1 MLSLKKARIKALLVD
16 KENNSPVVLVE
27 IEDTTKV
34 IPIWI
39 GAFEAWAMAMAIEN
53 VEFPRPLTHDLLI
66 SCVENLNGKFDRIVI
81 HSIRDNTY
89 FASLYVIDNS
99 GNQVIIDS
107 RPSDAIVL
115 SLKRDI
121 PLYVTEEVISES
133 GIDLTVDIP
142 SENEEDRRFKDFVE
156 KLDIEQLK
164 EIMKHKERKEDE
176 PDINDLEDEE

>member
-1 MLSLKKARIKALLVD
+1 MKKARIKALLVD

-27 IEDTTKV
+27 IENSTKV

-53 VEFPRPLTHDLLI
+53 IEFPRPLTHDLLVNCI
-66 SCVENLNGKFDRIVI
+66 ESLHGKFEKVVI

-89 FASLYVIDNS
+89 FASLYVVDND
-99 GNQVIIDS
+99 GNEIEIDS

-121 PLYVTEEVISES
+121 PLYVANKVISES
-133 GIDLTVDIP
+133 GIDLTIEAP
-142 SENEEDRRFKDFVE
+142 SENEEDKRFRNFV
-156 KLDIEQLK
+156 KQLDIEQFR
-164 EIMKHKERKEDE
+164 EMMKHRESKGNE
-176 PDINDLEDEE
+176 PDDTED

>member
-1 MLSLKKARIKALLVD
+1 MKKARIKALLVD
-16 KENNSPVVLVE
+16 KENNSPVVLIE

-66 SCVENLNGKFDRIVI
+66 NCVESLYGKFDKVVI
-81 HSIRDNTY
+81 HSIKNNTY
-89 FASLYVIDNS
+89 FASLYVMDTS

-115 SLKRDI
+115 SLKRNI

-156 KLDIEQLK
+156 NLDIEQLK
-164 EIMKHKERKEDE
+164 EIMKHREQKENEADT
-176 PDINDLEDEE
+176 DDLEDEE